1 MKKPA
6 RGTSN
11 DAWLEKFFLGT
22 SAETKAPAFRPT
34 QSPSER
40 KAAETTRAFRE
51 VTEAAAEQRQAAAAK
66 LKAAR
71 LARDDASALATQ
83 EPKAK
88 KPGPS
93 RKG

>member
-1 MKKPA
+1 MKKPGNA
-6 RGTSN
+6 N
-11 DAWLEKFFLGT
+11 DAWLEKFMSGT

-51 VTEAAAEQRQAAAAK
+51 VTEAATDQRQAAAAK

-71 LARDDASALATQ
+71 LGRDAKAGALAAQ
-83 EPKAK
+83 ESKTK
-88 KPGPS
+88 KGD
-93 RKG
+93 RGQKD